1 MTYEEMLKKM
11 KENRERIEREGEIR
25 RKQLLEKREKEYQE
39 LKKKVLE
46 ETSHL
51 CDGLLESIA
60 QNK

>member
-11 KENRERIEREGEIR
+11 KENRESKER
-25 RKQLLEKREKEYQE
+25 RKQLLEEREKEYQE

-51 CDGLLESIA
+51 CDGLLESIT

>member
-11 KENRERIEREGEIR
+11 KENRERIEKESKER
-25 RKQLLEKREKEYQE
+25 RKQLLEEREKEYQE

-51 CDGLLESIA
+51 CDGLLESIT